1 MDLVS
6 NSLSRIVCLPSQ
18 RDIECLTFL
27 DFTVHTMAEV
37 KLTGN
42 CMKGS
47 RPLLQ
52 FDAAFDASPHMA
64 LLKEMFI
71 QVFGSPKGHPKTKPF
86 IDHVFSF
93 FIADNRIWF
102 RNYQIVYPQQAAAAV
117 SASSPSSSEPLAAAD
132 PVLVEIGPRFVL
144 APIRIFESSFGGA
157 VLWDSPSFVSPNA
170 LRSELKRK
178 QADKLAQRH
187 QSTREASKHK
197 AAANLPKSGLDNDQ
211 VF

>member
-1 MDLVS
+1 
-6 NSLSRIVCLPSQ
+6 
-18 RDIECLTFL
+18 
-27 DFTVHTMAEV
+27 
-37 KLTGN
+37 
-42 CMKGS
+42 MKGS

-52 FDAAFDASPHMA
+52 FDAAFDTTPHLA
-64 LLKEMFI
+64 LLKEMMI

-93 FIADNRIWF
+93 FYADNKIWF

-117 SASSPSSSEPLAAAD
+117 AASTPSGAEPLANAD

-157 VLWDSPSFVSPNA
+157 VLWDSPSFISPNA

-178 QADKLAQRH
+178 QAEKLASRH
-187 QSTREASKHK
+187 QQVRESSKRH
-197 AAANLPKSGLDNDQ
+197 AAANLPKTHLDNDR